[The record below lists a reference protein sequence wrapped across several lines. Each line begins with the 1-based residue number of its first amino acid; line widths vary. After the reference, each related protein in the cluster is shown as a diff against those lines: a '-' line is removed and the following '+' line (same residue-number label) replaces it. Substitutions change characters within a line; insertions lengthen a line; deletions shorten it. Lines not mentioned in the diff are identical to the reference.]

1 MYFPTKKEV
10 IFLGKKD
17 KPSGSEGG
25 LVLGLFMLLFFL
37 TISPSWATEGTL
49 NFCSEILEWSGLMDR
64 IGSPKTSL
72 LWAQLCGAHKSMGY
86 YVFKVDKDGTGMI
99 DFPEFLSM
107 MSLKV
112 TLIRLIIYA
121 TACKNTQRVKIFS
134 KNRRMQ
140 RMRSARHSKCLT
152 G

>member
-1 MYFPTKKEV
+1 
-10 IFLGKKD
+10 
-17 KPSGSEGG
+17 
-25 LVLGLFMLLFFL
+25 
-37 TISPSWATEGTL
+37 
-49 NFCSEILEWSGLMDR
+49 
-64 IGSPKTSL
+64 
-72 LWAQLCGAHKSMGY
+72 MGY